1 MVYLNDVE
9 EGGETAFPV
18 ANNETYDEEVMVLVG
33 FSSLN
38 EQLCNKLIINNCYQ
52 SRIQSY
58 NIFMWNYLLYKIV

>member
-18 ANNETYDEEVMVLVG
+18 ANNETYDEEVMFLAG

-38 EQLCNKLIINNCYQ
+38 EQLYNK
-52 SRIQSY
+52 
-58 NIFMWNYLLYKIV
+58 